1 MSLSTPSADETQLP
15 LEAEDVFFSI
25 TDSRGVITHANDVF
39 VRLSGYSADDLVG
52 SPHNIIRHP
61 DMPGGAFALLWDA
74 LDAGLPASAYVSNRA
89 QDGERYDV
97 FATLVPVG
105 DGFLSIRLRPELDDF
120 HAIVQGAYDEAR
132 EAELKAREDGR
143 NAREAAR
150 VGAKKLG
157 DALASLGYNG
167 LDDLARRVLPR
178 ELLAHRSRVTP
189 LPRLTDGPAAVLS
202 LIEMARSIEA
212 DLHRLAASL
221 NSLDEL
227 AEQVAQRSDTL
238 VPTIER
244 LQGMSTEVRQIGV
257 LLPDVE
263 LDEDDRTEGPTVP
276 RAKKAA
282 VRIGKLLDEA
292 VDGLRGAS
300 GQLDEVRESIRDL
313 AMRVSLLV
321 LDAVM
326 IGRFGTEIVQSS
338 SDVDRSEEIVLLHQ
352 ALAEGRRRPG
362 HERRG
367 DPRTA
372 GPHPRIPVRLRQ
384 RGRPG
389 AQAAVELGGR
399 PRGHRRGGRAGRLR
413 GPDQGTRRVRR
424 RQRPRRGR
432 GARRPRERRGAAGH
446 AHRPLRPRH
455 GRGADRPDGCSGGGP
470 VLSAG

>member
-352 ALAEGRRRPG
+352 ALAEGGAGLGTSVEAIRGLQARIPESLSASVNAVDRARRRLSNWV
-362 HERRG
+362 G
-367 DPRTA
+367 DLGSIDEA
-372 GPHPRIPVRLRQ
+372 DGLGDSADRIRALVASVD
-384 RGRPG
+384 GS
-389 AQAAVELGGR
+389 
-399 PRGHRRGGRAGRLR
+399 GRAGGEVLDDLVNVAVQLGMLTVHYDHDTVEARI
-413 GPDQGTRRVRR
+413 DQT
-424 RQRPRRGR
+424 
-432 GARRPRERRGAAGH
+432 GALAG
-446 AHRPLRPRH
+446 
-455 GRGADRPDGCSGGGP
+455 
-470 VLSAG
+470 VLS

>member
-1 MSLSTPSADETQLP
+1 MTFSTPSADETQLP

-326 IGRFGTEIVQSS
+326 IGRFGTEIVQSP

-352 ALAEGRRRPG
+352 ALAEGGAGLGTSVEAIRGLQARIPESLSASVNAVDRARRRLSNWV
-362 HERRG
+362 G
-367 DPRTA
+367 DLGSIDEA
-372 GPHPRIPVRLRQ
+372 DGLGDSADRIRALVASVD
-384 RGRPG
+384 GS
-389 AQAAVELGGR
+389 
-399 PRGHRRGGRAGRLR
+399 GRAGGEVLDDLVNVAVQLGMLTVHYDHDTVEARI
-413 GPDQGTRRVRR
+413 DQT
-424 RQRPRRGR
+424 
-432 GARRPRERRGAAGH
+432 GALAG
-446 AHRPLRPRH
+446 
-455 GRGADRPDGCSGGGP
+455 
-470 VLSAG
+470 VLS